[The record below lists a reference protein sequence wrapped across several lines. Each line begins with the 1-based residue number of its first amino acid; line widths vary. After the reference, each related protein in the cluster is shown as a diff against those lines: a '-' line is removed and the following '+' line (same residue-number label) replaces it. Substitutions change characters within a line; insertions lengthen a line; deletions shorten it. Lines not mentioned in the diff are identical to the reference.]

1 MNKLFDFYFEKPF
14 ITRIEGENNTFYF
27 FDYDERAAAINM
39 EFQHLHP
46 FYEIMLY
53 LGQQKAIHY
62 INGIPYEIKAGDLI
76 LLRPGLLHMSE
87 YPAGEPSDR
96 VIIQFCLPDHSQGM
110 ITFHQ
115 RLLSVFDLSCPVYR
129 FADPF
134 RRQIVSQLNHLFT
147 YLHTDECA
155 QGDFGHYVLYHHL
168 IDFLYTLCSLQNE
181 NIYRPQKISDALTQK
196 IYDINTYIL
205 SHYHENLTL
214 EGLSKQFF
222 ISPYYLS
229 HQFKNINQFTLSQ
242 YIQMTRVRNAQFLL
256 LSSDLSISDI
266 AQQCGFQ
273 SFSQFNRI
281 FRRYSNCSPRDYQ
294 KHFDTKI
301 LKQNKALC

>member
-14 ITRIEGENNTFYF
+14 IKRIEGENSSFFF

-76 LLRPGLLHMSE
+76 LLKPGLLHKSE
-87 YPAGEPSDR
+87 YSVGDPSDR
-96 VIIQFCLPDHSQGM
+96 LIIQFSLPNLSQGT

-115 RLLSVFDLSCPVYR
+115 KLLNSFDLSCPIYR

-134 RRQIVSQLNHLFT
+134 RRQISSQLNHLFT
-147 YLHTDECA
+147 YLHTTECN
-155 QGDFGHYVLYHHL
+155 QGDFGYFVLYHHFV
-168 IDFLYTLCSLQNE
+168 DFLYTLCSMQNV

-214 EGLSKQFF
+214 EGLAKQFF

-242 YIQMTRVRNAQFLL
+242 YIQMTRIRNAQFLL
-256 LSSDLSISDI
+256 LSTELTISDI

-281 FRRYSNCSPRDYQ
+281 FKRYSNCSPRDYQ
-294 KHFDTKI
+294 KSFHPKT
-301 LKQNKALC
+301 LENK